1 MSTPLTFQTVEFKVV
16 DHKGQTWL
24 TMRDI
29 TAALYSGTEGGD
41 TSVTPGAEGGGQSD
55 APFANAEKSLK
66 RLYQRHAHEFTAD
79 MTALV
84 KVQTA
89 KGLQKARIFSLRGA
103 YLLGMFARTA
113 KAEAFRRW
121 VLDVLEGVAHAPA
134 DLHTRLIKAEQEEAQ
149 SFARAQACSKGMNQ
163 RRKEKP
169 RLLKHIEALRE
180 LVQLALPLEGGA
192 A

>member
-1 MSTPLTFQTVEFKVV
+1 MSRPLTFQTVEFKVI
-16 DHKGQTWL
+16 DHHGQTWL

-29 TAALYSGTEGGD
+29 TAALYSGAEGGD
-41 TSVTPGAEGGGQSD
+41 TSVTPDAER
-55 APFANAEKSLK
+55 AVRRVFA
-66 RLYQRHAHEFTAD
+66 RHAHEFTAD

-84 KVQTA
+84 KMRDPEHRKGVPGQTRTV
-89 KGLQKARIFSLRGA
+89 RIFSLRGA
-103 YLLGMFARTA
+103 YLLGMLARTP

-121 VLDVLEGVAHAPA
+121 VLDVLEGVTRAPA
-134 DLHTRLIKAEQEEAQ
+134 ALHARLIEAEQEEAQ
-149 SFARAQACSKGMNQ
+149 SFARARVHSHGMNQ

>member
-1 MSTPLTFQTVEFKVV
+1 MNAALTFETVAFSVI
-16 DHKGQTWL
+16 DHKGQPWL

-41 TSVTPGAEGGGQSD
+41 TSVTPLAER
-55 APFANAEKSLK
+55 AMRRVFA
-66 RLYQRHAHEFTAD
+66 RHAHEFAAD

-89 KGLQKARIFSLRGA
+89 KGMQKVRIFSLRGA
-103 YLLGMFARTA
+103 YLLGMLARTP

-121 VLDVLEGVAHAPA
+121 VLDVLEGVTRAPA
-134 DLHTRLIKAEQEEAQ
+134 NLHAALIEAEQAEAQ
-149 SFARAQACSKGMNQ
+149 SFARAQSCSKGMNQ
-163 RRKEKP
+163 RRREKP
-169 RLLKHIEALRE
+169 KLLKRLDALRE

>member
-1 MSTPLTFQTVEFKVV
+1 MNRPLTFQTVEFKVI
-16 DHKGQTWL
+16 DRHGQTWL

-41 TSVTPGAEGGGQSD
+41 TSVTPGAEGGSRSVTPS
-55 APFANAEKSLK
+55 AEASMRRVFA
-66 RLYQRHAHEFTAD
+66 RHAHEFTAD

-84 KVQTA
+84 KLQTA
-89 KGLQKARIFSLRGA
+89 KGLQKVRIFSLRGA
-103 YLLGMFARTA
+103 YLLGMLARTT

-121 VLDVLEGVAHAPA
+121 VLDVLEGVTRAPA
-134 DLHTRLIKAEQEEAQ
+134 ALHARLIEAEQEEAQ
-149 SFARAQACSKGMNQ
+149 SFTRARVHSQGMNQ

-169 RLLKHIEALRE
+169 RLLKRIDELRE

>member
-1 MSTPLTFQTVEFKVV
+1 MSTNLTFETVEFKVI
-16 DHKGQTWL
+16 DHRGQTWL

-41 TSVTPGAEGGGQSD
+41 TSVTPLAER
-55 APFANAEKSLK
+55 AMRRVFA
-66 RLYQRHAHEFTAD
+66 RHAHEFTAD

-84 KVQTA
+84 KLQTA
-89 KGLQKARIFSLRGA
+89 KGLQKVRIFSLRGA
-103 YLLGMFARTA
+103 YLLVGMLARTT

-121 VLDVLEGVAHAPA
+121 VLDVLEGVTRAPA
-134 DLHTRLIKAEQEEAQ
+134 NLHAQLIEAEQEEAQ

-169 RLLKHIEALRE
+169 RLLQRIDSLRE

>member
-1 MSTPLTFQTVEFKVV
+1 MTTALTFETVEFKVI
-16 DHKGQTWL
+16 DHRGQTWL

-29 TAALYSGTEGGD
+29 TAALYSGIEGGD
-41 TSVTPGAEGGGQSD
+41 TSVTPLAER
-55 APFANAEKSLK
+55 AMRRVFA
-66 RLYQRHAHEFTAD
+66 RHAHEFTAD

-84 KVQTA
+84 KLQTA
-89 KGLQKARIFSLRGA
+89 KGLQKVRILSLRGA
-103 YLLGMFARTA
+103 YLLGMLARTP

-121 VLDVLEGVAHAPA
+121 VLDVLEGVSRAPA
-134 DLHTRLIKAEQEEAQ
+134 NLHARLIEAEQEEAQ
-149 SFARAQACSKGMNQ
+149 SFARAQVCSKGMNQ

-169 RLLKHIEALRE
+169 RLLQRIDSLRE

>member
-1 MSTPLTFQTVEFKVV
+1 MSTPLTFQTVEFKVI

-29 TAALYSGTEGGD
+29 TAALYSGAEGAD
-41 TSVTPGAEGGGQSD
+41 TSVTPLAER
-55 APFANAEKSLK
+55 AMRRVFA
-66 RLYQRHAHEFTAD
+66 RHAHEFTAD

-84 KVQTA
+84 KLQTA

-103 YLLGMFARTA
+103 YLLGMLARTP

-121 VLDVLEGVAHAPA
+121 VLDVLEGVTHAPA
-134 DLHTRLIKAEQEEAQ
+134 DLHARLIEAEQDEAQ
-149 SFARAQACSKGMNQ
+149 SFARAQACSKGMN
-163 RRKEKP
+163 RRRVEKP
-169 RLLKHIEALRE
+169 KLLQRIDSLRE